1 MKRWVKI
8 LLVILAVLAF
18 IVFVLPMLI
27 PLPPVGVAAETLADP
42 GGYFVDANGLQTYV
56 LESGPQDGPVVLLL
70 HGFGGS
76 TFSWRDQFD
85 ALAEAGYRAVAFDR
99 PPYGLSAKTGDLP
112 LSQQGQAEFTA
123 AVMDALGI
131 DSAVLVGH
139 SMGGGVIGQFA
150 ALYPERVTGLA
161 FVDGAPAVDDGSA
174 ETRRGGGGLL
184 GVPSFVSGL
193 MQFPPFERWGQILL
207 RAFLKP
213 DALTGLQT
221 SAYYDPA
228 DVTPEVAAGYQRQL
242 QVQSWDEGF
251 IQLLTGMNGGFA
263 ALTPDQLAAWAM
275 PVAIFWGENDTW
287 VPLAAGERLRE
298 ALPTAQWFV
307 YPETGHLPM
316 EEQPS
321 DFNRDL
327 LAFLQGVS
335 Q

>member
-18 IVFVLPMLI
+18 VVFVLPMLI
-27 PLPPVGVAAETLADP
+27 PLPPVGVSAETLADP
-42 GGYFVDANGLQTYV
+42 GGYFVDVNGLQTYV
-56 LESGPQDGPVVLLL
+56 LETGPTDGPVVLLL

-76 TFSWRDQFD
+76 TFSWRDQMQ
-85 ALAEAGYRAVAFDR
+85 ALADAGYRAVAFDR

-112 LSQQGQAEFTA
+112 LSQQEQADFTA
-123 AVMDALGI
+123 AFMDAVAI

-150 ALYPERVTGLA
+150 ALYPERVDGLA
-161 FVDGAPAVDDGSA
+161 FVDGAPVVADAAA
-174 ETRRGGGGLL
+174 EPRRGGGVL
-184 GVPSFVSGL
+184 GVPSVVGGL

-207 RAFLKP
+207 RSFLKP
-213 DALTGLQT
+213 ESLSGLQS

-228 DVTPEVAAGYQRQL
+228 FVTPEVAAGYARQL
-242 QVQSWDEGF
+242 KVEGWDEGF
-251 IQLLTGMNGGFA
+251 LQLLSGMNGGFA
-263 ALTPDQLAAWAM
+263 ALTPAELADWTM

-287 VPLAAGERLRE
+287 VPIAAGESLRA
-298 ALPTAQWFV
+298 ALPNAQWFV

-316 EEQPS
+316 EEHPA

-327 LAFLQGVS
+327 LSFLQGVT